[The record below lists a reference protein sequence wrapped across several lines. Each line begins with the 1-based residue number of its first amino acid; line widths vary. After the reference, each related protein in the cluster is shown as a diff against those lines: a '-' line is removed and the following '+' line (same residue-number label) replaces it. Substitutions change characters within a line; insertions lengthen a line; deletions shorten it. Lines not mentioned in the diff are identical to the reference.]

1 MLAQLAQRVAFQTG
15 HIAAADA
22 QQLCRFQL
30 GQGRLPGQPVPQQQD
45 LPLPRGQR
53 FQQLPHP
60 PDILLPLTA
69 VFQAKA
75 VLYHVR

>member
-30 GQGRLPGQPVPQQQD
+30 GQGRLTRQPVPQQDQLA
-45 LPLPRGQR
+45 LPGGMS
-53 FQQLPHP
+53 FNM
-60 PDILLPLTA
+60 TA
-69 VFQAKA
+69 MIA
-75 VLYHVR
+75 